1 MDIRQL
7 RYFVQIV
14 ESGSLT
20 KASRQLFIAQSALSQ
35 RMALLEEEVGKT
47 LLVRSV
53 RGVVPTQNGD
63 ALYQHARFMLRQL
76 DEAVLIARQEFS
88 NVRGRVTVGLAPST
102 ACMLGL
108 PLLRTLKEKYPGILL
123 NVFSA
128 LPGHLEEKAR
138 LGELDVAILFSK
150 TAASE
155 MTFEPL
161 LDEEVFVILPG
172 NTKLVAPRKKSLTL
186 KETAALPMVL
196 STPSHALAR
205 RFMLELERAGLEP
218 NVAAE
223 IDSLLL
229 VMRYVAEGEGAT
241 IQPMAATET
250 LYPPDGW
257 RCLPISNAPMTR
269 ANYIY
274 ALSPQKLSASASI
287 VRAELKHITEQ
298 LIASGTWQGVRLTP
312 TVAEAIGEDRQASQG
327 LTPV

>member
-1 MDIRQL
+1 MDIRKL
-7 RYFVQIV
+7 KYFVQIV

-20 KASRQLFIAQSALSQ
+20 KASRQLFIAQPALSQ
-35 RMALLEEEVGKT
+35 QMARLEEEVGKP

-53 RGVVPTQNGD
+53 RGVIPTQNGE
-63 ALYQHARFMLRQL
+63 ALYHHAKFLLRQL
-76 DEAVLIARQEFS
+76 DEVVLIARQEFS

-108 PLLRTLKEKYPGILL
+108 PLLRELKERYPGILL

-138 LGELDVAILFSK
+138 QGDLDVSILFST

-172 NTKLVAPRKKSLTL
+172 DTKLVSHKKTSLTL
-186 KETAALPMVL
+186 EEASALPMVL
-196 STPSHALAR
+196 STSSHNLRR
-205 RFMLELERAGLEP
+205 RFMLELERANLAV
-218 NVAAE
+218 NVVAE

-229 VMRYVAEGEGAT
+229 VMRYVAAGGGAT

-250 LYPPDGW
+250 HKPPKGW
-257 RCLPISNAPMTR
+257 RCLPISDAPMVR
-269 ANYIY
+269 ANYLY
-274 ALSPQKLSASASI
+274 ALPIQKLSASASI
-287 VRAELKHITEQ
+287 VRAELKQVVQQ
-298 LIASGTWQGVRLTP
+298 LVLDGTWQGVRLP
-312 TVAEAIGEDRQASQG
+312 APPAERAAPEA
-327 LTPV
+327 